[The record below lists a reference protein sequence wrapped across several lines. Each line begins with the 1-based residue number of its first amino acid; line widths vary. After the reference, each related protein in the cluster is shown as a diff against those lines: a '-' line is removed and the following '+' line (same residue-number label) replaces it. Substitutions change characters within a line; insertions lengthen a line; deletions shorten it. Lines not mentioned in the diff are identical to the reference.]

1 MGRRSERL
9 SRPRTLSGDA
19 AGEGEVIQ
27 VVSRAFDVL
36 RCFESHEVRLGNLE
50 ISNRCGLPRSTVSR
64 LTHTLTR
71 MGQLVYLPR
80 DQKYRIGPS
89 AVAMSTSMMKGL
101 QLRNLVRQRLQDVA
115 DQLPGTVGFVI
126 PDRFHLV
133 YLEFARSANAL
144 GLHEVTG
151 SRISMASTAAGHA
164 YTAALEPD
172 AGDAFLAEMER
183 EVPDDAKLLKP
194 RLEGNRRFLKE
205 HGYVVACGL
214 WSPHING
221 LGVPLWSPQYQ
232 TFVVVTIGLLA
243 AMYDDKRLHSEVA
256 QPMRELAASVGSLL
270 ETAEGDPFNG
280 RIERKQFTVPAP
292 NKITRTEETNE
303 LEARTRR
310 ARSARGLRA
319 RDGRR

>member
-1 MGRRSERL
+1 MAKQTIAALEKAEADYIVSGSASCVATLVDDYLHLFRNDPAWLKRAQA
-9 SRPRTLSGDA
+9 LSGRVMDFTTFMDSVA
-19 AGEGEVIQ
+19 KLPEGSLADGGEA
-27 VVSRAFDVL
+27 VVTYHDS
-36 RCFESHEVRLGNLE
+36 CQ
-50 ISNRCGLPRSTVSR
+50 GL
-64 LTHTLTR
+64 
-71 MGQLVYLPR
+71 
-80 DQKYRIGPS
+80 
-89 AVAMSTSMMKGL
+89 
-101 QLRNLVRQRLQDVA
+101 
-115 DQLPGTVGFVI
+115 
-126 PDRFHLV
+126 
-133 YLEFARSANAL
+133 NAL

-243 AMYDDKRLHSEVA
+243 AMYDEKRLHSEVA

-310 ARSARGLRA
+310 ARSARPASPSRA
-319 RDGRR
+319 RPARPHRTSRIRH